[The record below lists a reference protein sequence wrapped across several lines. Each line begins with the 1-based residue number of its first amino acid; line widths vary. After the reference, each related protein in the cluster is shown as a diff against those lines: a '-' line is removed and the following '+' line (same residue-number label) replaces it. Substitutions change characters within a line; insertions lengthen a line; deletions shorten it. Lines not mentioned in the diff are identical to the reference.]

1 MPIPEYSGF
10 YEIIINIYLLF
21 TKYKSPYINPIEIH
35 GILDSSL
42 IKGVKLELFSPEF
55 FSALLAIVVI
65 DLVLAGD
72 NAIVI
77 AMAARNLPA
86 HLQKKAII
94 WGAIGAIAV
103 RSAMTL
109 VVVYLLKVPGLML
122 IGGLLLVWIA
132 YRLLNPSGDEEAGD
146 KHASTSFWGA
156 MQTIVIADAVM
167 GLDNVL
173 AVAGASHGSYVL
185 VVLGLLISIPV
196 VIWGSTQILKLVERF
211 PSITFLGAGVLAWTA
226 GKMITTEPIVQGW
239 LASRSSALEY
249 VIQGVVIV
257 GVLLGGFIRSRLA
270 LEELIGSA
278 SSQSQQVNTFSEI
291 TEIAEVPEVQSLNQG
306 GVVMNHILIPVD
318 GSKNSDLA
326 VKHAVNAYGKSSQ
339 VHFHLCNVQPGLYRH
354 IGKFLSK
361 KDIQEWHTERAMLA
375 AASAAEYLEKNGQNF
390 SFTYVTGDKGAA
402 LLEEA
407 HRLGCERIIL
417 GTHKKNSLSR
427 LFENSTTARLL
438 EISDLPVEVVTGDSL
453 PTLERWGIPALGAGA
468 ATALMAVVID

>member
-1 MPIPEYSGF
+1 
-10 YEIIINIYLLF
+10 
-21 TKYKSPYINPIEIH
+21 
-35 GILDSSL
+35 
-42 IKGVKLELFSPEF
+42 
-55 FSALLAIVVI
+55 
-65 DLVLAGD
+65 
-72 NAIVI
+72 
-77 AMAARNLPA
+77 
-86 HLQKKAII
+86 
-94 WGAIGAIAV
+94 
-103 RSAMTL
+103 
-109 VVVYLLKVPGLML
+109 ML

-132 YRLLNPSGDEEAGD
+132 YKLLIPSHDEDSSG

-185 VVLGLLISIPV
+185 VILGLLISIPV

-226 GKMITTEPIVQGW
+226 GKMITSEPMVQRW
-239 LASRSSALEY
+239 LEARSPALEY
-249 VIQGVVIV
+249 VIQGAVIV
-257 GVLLGGFIRSRLA
+257 GVLLGGFVRSRLA
-270 LEELIGSA
+270 LEELIGA
-278 SSQSQQVNTFSEI
+278 SSSEPQLVNVVS
-291 TEIAEVPEVQSLNQG
+291 AVPEIQSLNQG
-306 GVVMNHILIPVD
+306 GSVMNNILIPVD

-326 VKHAVNAYGKSSQ
+326 IKHAVKVYGKGAQ
-339 VHFHLCNVQPGLYRH
+339 VHFHLCNVQPTLYRH

-361 KDIQEWHTERAMLA
+361 QDVREWHTERAKLA
-375 AASAAEYLEKNGQNF
+375 AASAAEYLEKNGVNF

-402 LLEEA
+402 LLQEA
-407 HRLGCERIIL
+407 HRLDCERIIL

>member
-1 MPIPEYSGF
+1 MAF
-10 YEIIINIYLLF
+10 
-21 TKYKSPYINPIEIH
+21 
-35 GILDSSL
+35 LDSPL
-42 IKGVKLELFSPEF
+42 IEGVKLELFSPEF

-94 WGAIGAIAV
+94 WGAVGAIAV

-132 YRLLNPSGDEEAGD
+132 YKLLIPSHDEDSGG
-146 KHASTSFWGA
+146 KHASTTFWGA

-239 LASRSSALEY
+239 LESRSSALEY
-249 VIQGVVIV
+249 VIQGAVIV
-257 GVLLGGFIRSRLA
+257 GVLLSGFIRSRLA
-270 LEELIGSA
+270 LEELIGS
-278 SSQSQQVNTFSEI
+278 SSSEPQQVNAVSEVL
-291 TEIAEVPEVQSLNQG
+291 EIQSLHQG
-306 GVVMNHILIPVD
+306 GSVMNHILIPVD

-326 VKHAVNAYGKSSQ
+326 IKHAVNTYGKGSQ
-339 VHFHLCNVQPGLYRH
+339 IHFHLCNVQPTLYRH

-361 KDIQEWHTERAMLA
+361 QDIKEWYTERAMLA
-375 AASAAEYLEKNGQNF
+375 AASAAEYLEKNSINF
-390 SFTYVTGDKGAA
+390 SFTYVTGDKGVA